1 MKYITKRPQP
11 QALIAWTRARTV
23 EDKAQATTWS
33 YDDMPAN
40 VREAVKTKLVAEQGG
55 LCCYT
60 GRRID
65 LQTSHIEHLKPQ
77 ASCINHEDTDY
88 NNLIAAYPSSAPNTP
103 GCRYGAHKKANWYE
117 EELFVHPRRMDCEAR
132 FRYRDT
138 GKIMPTSP
146 NDAAAT
152 RTIQKLGLDDIE
164 LELMRKAA
172 IDAAIYAKRLT
183 KPQALRLLAEM
194 DRRTSQDHFHE
205 FCFVIKQACEKYLK
219 RFERPG
225 D

>member
-1 MKYITKRPQP
+1 
-11 QALIAWTRARTV
+11 
-23 EDKAQATTWS
+23 
-33 YDDMPAN
+33 
-40 VREAVKTKLVAEQGG
+40 
-55 LCCYT
+55 
-60 GRRID
+60 
-65 LQTSHIEHLKPQ
+65 
-77 ASCINHEDTDY
+77 
-88 NNLIAAYPSSAPNTP
+88 
-103 GCRYGAHKKANWYE
+103 
-117 EELFVHPRRMDCEAR
+117 MDCEAR